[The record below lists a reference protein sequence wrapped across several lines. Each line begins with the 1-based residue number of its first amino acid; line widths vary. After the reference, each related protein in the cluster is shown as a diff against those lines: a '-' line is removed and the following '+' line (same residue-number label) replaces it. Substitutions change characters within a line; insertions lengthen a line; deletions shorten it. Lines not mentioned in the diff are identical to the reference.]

1 MLEWLLAL
9 YDLEGAWDFYSLWL
23 YLGINHIRGSNLYLI
38 YMRLDI
44 GQRLIKDNGLL
55 YFWLS
60 KDAEKTNNWLLEG
73 LDLHADRINTL

>member
-9 YDLEGAWDFYSLWL
+9 YDLEGAWDIYSLWV
-23 YLGINHIRGSNLYLI
+23 YLGSNHIRGSNLYLI
-38 YMRLDI
+38 LDI

-60 KDAEKTNNWLLEG
+60 KDAEKANNWLLEG
-73 LDLHADRINTL
+73 LDLLADRINTL